1 MIKKLKL
8 QNFRKFK
15 DLELDFDSNVV
26 ILYGDNAQ
34 GKSSILE
41 AIHIIFNGKS
51 PWSGTDEYIYNG
63 QNGINKHSRIETET
77 NENTLSH
84 YKDNNKKVYMIDGHK
99 TTSKNF
105 FSQNRA
111 TIFNP
116 EKIELLM
123 LSPARR
129 RDFLDETIS
138 YTNYEYP
145 YTLTKFKKLIR
156 QRNSYLKK
164 LSKQF
169 YEKGIIARNDPQLNF
184 WTGQFVDLSVDIYK
198 ERISI
203 IKKFEKE
210 KFKLKYTFCSK
221 ELDKII
227 KTYED
232 KEKTKKILTG
242 VLEENKKRDIATGYT
257 NIGPHRDDWNIFTD
271 QDIKKYGSRGQKRVA
286 IGNLIFTAHEI
297 IAQELGY
304 YPNLLLDDIAS
315 ELDKENTKE
324 IFKKEILDKQQT
336 FITTV
341 DPAILP
347 KKILDKAQLI
357 NLNKIKLS

>member
-15 DLELDFDSNVV
+15 DLELDFDSNIVV
-26 ILYGDNAQ
+26 LHGDNAQ

-51 PWSGTDEYIYNG
+51 PWSGTDEYIHNG
-63 QNGINKHSRIETET
+63 QNGINKHSRIEVQTDT
-77 NENTLSH
+77 NIYSH
-84 YKDNNKKVYMIDGHK
+84 YKDNNRKVYMIDNHK
-99 TTSKNF
+99 TTPKKF

-116 EKIELLM
+116 EKIDLLM

-145 YTLTKFKKLIR
+145 YTLTNFKKLIR

-169 YEKGIIARNDPQLNF
+169 YEKGVIARNDPQLNF
-184 WTGQFVDLSVDIYK
+184 WTGQFIELSSEIYK
-198 ERISI
+198 ERIDI

-210 KFKLKYTFCSK
+210 KFKLQYTFCEK
-221 ELDKII
+221 ELNKIS
-227 KTYED
+227 KMYED
-232 KEKTKKILTG
+232 IERTKDLLTNTFE
-242 VLEENKKRDIATGYT
+242 LNKKRDIATGYT

-286 IGNLIFTAHEI
+286 IGNLIFTAHDI

-304 YPNLLLDDIAS
+304 YPTLLLDDIAS

-324 IFKKEILDKQQT
+324 IFNKDILEKQQT

-341 DPAILP
+341 DPKVLP
-347 KKILDKAQLI
+347 KNILSISQLI
-357 NLNKIKLS
+357 DLNDIKDS